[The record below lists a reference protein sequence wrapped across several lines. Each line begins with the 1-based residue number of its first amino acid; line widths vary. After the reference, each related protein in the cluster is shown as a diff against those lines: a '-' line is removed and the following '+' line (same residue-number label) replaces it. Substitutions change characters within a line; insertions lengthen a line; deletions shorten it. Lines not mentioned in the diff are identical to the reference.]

1 MSPRAVERV
10 DVAIV
15 AEDSAPKRYWT
26 RIVVGPEDAVPLP
39 GGGKGFSF
47 IGREATGALEL
58 EAGTFEMPPQ
68 SGNGKTDVH
77 SHGHEEFS
85 YIVAGSGWIAI
96 EDERHHCQQGDFVFV
111 PAFARH
117 AWWNDGDIPL
127 VVMYY
132 RPQQALPAGQGPIDL
147 RRFRLEPHQGSS

>member
-1 MSPRAVERV
+1 VSPREVERV

-15 AEDSAPKRYWT
+15 PDDAEPKRYWT
-26 RIVVGPEDAVPLP
+26 RVVVAPEDAVPLP

-58 EAGTFEMPPQ
+58 EAGTFEMPPGT
-68 SGNGKTDVH
+68 GNGKTDLH

-85 YIVAGSGWIAI
+85 YIVAGRGWIAI
-96 EDERHHCQQGDFVFV
+96 EDERHHCRQGDFVFV

-117 AWWNDGDIPL
+117 AWFNDGEEPL
-127 VVMYY
+127 VVLFY
-132 RPQQALPAGQGPIDL
+132 RPQQARAEGHGAVDL
-147 RRFRLEPHQGSS
+147 RKFHLEEGRRDT